1 MNTVSIS
8 LRTPIDL
15 LEKVDKEA
23 MRRKRSRNYV
33 VNEIIE
39 KHYSNGQPEPKPA
52 QKKAGA
58 R

>member
-1 MNTVSIS
+1 MSTVSIS

-52 QKKAGA
+52 AKKASK
-58 R
+58 